1 MNRAGLD
8 LIKSFEGLRLK
19 AYRCPAGVPTIGY
32 GATGP
37 GVRIGMTWTEDEAH
51 ARLVAD
57 VARFEQ
63 AVAKA
68 LTVPANENQFAAMVS
83 LAFNIGT
90 GGFARSSVLRRHNA
104 RDFTGAADAF
114 LLWNK
119 GGGRVLPGLVRRRK
133 AERDLY
139 LMAARMPLPPDV
151 PAAQPHHD
159 DLVQVPPPPLP
170 PDIPR
175 KAEPKP
181 KPARSI
187 LAAILAAA
195 LAIGMAVL
203 GGIFGK

>member
-1 MNRAGLD
+1 MNKAGLD

-37 GVRIGMTWTEDEAH
+37 DVRIGMIWTEGQCH

-68 LTVPANENQFAAMVS
+68 LTVTANENQFAAMVS

-90 GGFARSSVLRRHNA
+90 GAFARSSVLRRHNA
-104 RDFTGAADAF
+104 RDCAGAADAF

-139 LMAARMPLPPDV
+139 LTAETMPLPPDV
-151 PAAQPHHD
+151 PAAAPRHD
-159 DLVQVPPPPLP
+159 ELVQLPPPP

-175 KAEPKP
+175 KAEPGP
-181 KPARSI
+181 KTARG
-187 LAAILAAA
+187 ILAAA

>member
-1 MNRAGLD
+1 MNKAGLD

-37 GVRIGMTWTEDEAH
+37 DVRIGMIWTEGQAD

-68 LTVPANENQFAAMVS
+68 LTVPANENEFAAMVS

-90 GGFARSSVLRRHNA
+90 GAFARSSVLRRHNA
-104 RDFTGAADAF
+104 RDFAGAAEAI

-139 LMAARMPLPPDV
+139 LTAEAMPLPPDV
-151 PAAQPHHD
+151 PAAEPHHD
-159 DLVQVPPPPLP
+159 YLVQVPPPP
-170 PDIPR
+170 PDVPR
-175 KAEPKP
+175 KAAPGP

-187 LAAILAAA
+187 LAAIVAAV

-203 GGIFGK
+203 GGVFGK

>member
-1 MNRAGLD
+1 M
-8 LIKSFEGLRLK
+8 I
-19 AYRCPAGVPTIGY
+19 
-32 GATGP
+32 
-37 GVRIGMTWTEDEAH
+37 WTEGQAH

-63 AVAKA
+63 AVEKA

-90 GGFARSSVLRRHNA
+90 GAFARSSVLRRHNA
-104 RDFTGAADAF
+104 RDFSGAADAF

-139 LMAARMPLPPDV
+139 LTAEAMPLPPDV
-151 PAAQPHHD
+151 PTPEPHFD
-159 DLVQVPPPPLP
+159 ELVQLPPPP

-175 KAEPKP
+175 EAEPGP
-181 KPARSI
+181 EPARSI

-195 LAIGMAVL
+195 LAIGIAVL
-203 GGIFGK
+203 GGAFGK

>member
-1 MNRAGLD
+1 MNKAGLD

-37 GVRIGMTWTEDEAH
+37 DVRIGMIWTESQAH

-104 RDFTGAADAF
+104 RVFAGAADAF

-139 LMAARMPLPPDV
+139 LTAEAMPLPPDV
-151 PAAQPHHD
+151 PAAEPHHD
-159 DLVQVPPPPLP
+159 YLVQVPPPP
-170 PDIPR
+170 PDVPR
-175 KAEPKP
+175 KAAPGE

-187 LAAILAAA
+187 LVAILAAA

-203 GGIFGK
+203 GGVFGK

>member
-1 MNRAGLD
+1 MNKAGLD

-37 GVRIGMTWTEDEAH
+37 DIKIGMIWTEGQCH

-68 LTVPANENQFAAMVS
+68 LTVTANENQFAAMVS
-83 LAFNIGT
+83 LAFNIGA

-104 RDFTGAADAF
+104 RDFAGAADAF

-139 LMAARMPLPPDV
+139 LTAETMPLPPDV
-151 PAAQPHHD
+151 PAAAPRHD
-159 DLVQVPPPPLP
+159 ELVQLPPPP

-175 KAEPKP
+175 KAEPGP
-181 KPARSI
+181 KTARG
-187 LAAILAAA
+187 ILAAA